1 MESLTA
7 LIKHFW
13 PTVTPDFEV
22 ALQEAVVR
30 EEIPKKTVILQEGQ
44 VAKKMHFVEKGCLRG
59 YYLKEGTEVNSW
71 FMKEGDFVISIVS
84 FYTQHPSE
92 ELIETLEDC
101 VLWSIS
107 YQRLHQLYL
116 QHPGFNQAGRL
127 LTERYYV
134 LSEQRTQS
142 LRKKTADERYRQ
154 LITSFPE
161 ISKRIPLKYIASYL
175 GITSETLSRL
185 RAKKW

>member
-22 ALQEAVVR
+22 ALKEAVVR
-30 EEIPKKTVILQEGQ
+30 EEIAKKTVILQEGQ
-44 VAKKMHFVEKGCLRG
+44 VAKKMYFVEKGCLRG
-59 YYLKEGTEVNSW
+59 YYLKEGAEVNSW
-71 FMKEGDFVISIVS
+71 FMKEDDFVISIVS
-84 FYTQHPSE
+84 FYTQQPSE

-116 QHPGFNQAGRL
+116 QH
-127 LTERYYV
+127 LT
-134 LSEQRTQS
+134 
-142 LRKKTADERYRQ
+142 K
-154 LITSFPE
+154 
-161 ISKRIPLKYIASYL
+161 L
-175 GITSETLSRL
+175 GGC
-185 RAKKW
+185 